1 MTPKNRIKQ
10 IQRTVGATPD
20 GIIGND
26 TLTKFQC
33 HYKVPTKAMAAHF
46 FGNLHHESAGFSI
59 VEENLR
65 YSAQRILQVFP
76 KYFKTLG
83 QAQQVAYNPE
93 ALANNVYG
101 GRMGNN
107 TVGDGYKFR
116 GRGFMQTTGKFN
128 YDRLG
133 KFLGVD
139 LLNNP
144 DLVATMYP
152 LESAVFYFNDNRLW
166 GLAGDVSEDSIQLI
180 RRRVNGGLNGLDD
193 VRNKVLYYYNLMK

>member
-1 MTPKNRIKQ
+1 MTPKQHIQQ
-10 IQRTVGATPD
+10 IQRTVGVTAD

-33 HYKVPTKAMAAHF
+33 HYKVPTKAMVAHF
-46 FGNLHHESAGFSI
+46 FGNLHHESGGFSI

-76 KYFKTLG
+76 KYFKTLA

-93 ALANNVYG
+93 ALANIVYG

-107 TVGDGYKFR
+107 SQGDGYKFR

-133 KFLGVD
+133 KFLRVD

-144 DLVATMYP
+144 DLVATRYP
-152 LESAVFYFNDNRLW
+152 LESAIFYFNDNRLW
-166 GLAGDVSEDSIQLI
+166 DMVKDVSEDSIQLI

-193 VRNKVLYYYNLMK
+193 VRKKVLYYYNLMK